1 MGILII
7 KIYIKNKIFM
17 AVKKKKRNF
26 ILNLDHGKLLIYGIK
41 GKEDTYVGISLKP
54 SYHGKH

>member
-1 MGILII
+1 
-7 KIYIKNKIFM
+7 M